1 MSDNSLKE
9 CFIGSS
15 VWFPAFMKIMFCNF
29 FLRLVK
35 NFPKNKLLH
44 LSANWLFG
52 IKPDLQFSLK
62 TGSLL
67 YIILLYYVW
76 LPNDISHIGLVIDRK
91 KFFFSGVK
99 PSLQLLWRVFS
110 PLFWEIMFYNKKKFS
125 NLIENRSPICS
136 IWN

>member
-1 MSDNSLKE
+1 
-9 CFIGSS
+9 
-15 VWFPAFMKIMFCNF
+15 
-29 FLRLVK
+29 
-35 NFPKNKLLH
+35 

-110 PLFWEIMFYNKKKFS
+110 PLFWEIMFYNKNFFS

-136 IWN
+136 IWNWAWITLFIKIDSFSLIILLDYFWFAKKQTN